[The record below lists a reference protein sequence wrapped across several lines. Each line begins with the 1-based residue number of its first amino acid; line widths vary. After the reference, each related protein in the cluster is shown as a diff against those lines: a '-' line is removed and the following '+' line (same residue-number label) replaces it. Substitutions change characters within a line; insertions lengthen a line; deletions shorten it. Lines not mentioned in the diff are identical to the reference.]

1 MVPALLGVA
10 RGDLSGV
17 DLEFDPRAA
26 VGVVLAAEGYP
37 GTVREGD
44 PISGL
49 EGPFEEGV
57 QVFQAGTSSAPDGR
71 IVTAGGRVLAV
82 CALGHGLD
90 EAAARAYAAVGRIRV
105 PRDAVPKGHREEA
118 MTKPLVLILMGSDSD
133 WDVMSEARKALDDL
147 GVTSEVHVSSA
158 HRTPARTGQLAREA
172 AGRGIEVVICGAGA
186 AAHLAGVCAAETEL
200 PVLGVPLASS
210 DLAGLDALLSMAQMP
225 AGVPV
230 GTLAIGKAGARNAGL
245 LAARI
250 VAQAHPEVRERVRAQ
265 RERMAKEV
273 EEKDSRLQA
282 KLAAPKR

>member
-1 MVPALLGVA
+1 
-10 RGDLSGV
+10 
-17 DLEFDPRAA
+17 
-26 VGVVLAAEGYP
+26 
-37 GTVREGD
+37 
-44 PISGL
+44 
-49 EGPFEEGV
+49 
-57 QVFQAGTSSAPDGR
+57 
-71 IVTAGGRVLAV
+71 
-82 CALGHGLD
+82 
-90 EAAARAYAAVGRIRV
+90 
-105 PRDAVPKGHREEA
+105 

-172 AGRGIEVVICGAGA
+172 AGRGIEVVIAGAGA

-250 VAQAHPEVRERVRAQ
+250 VAQAHPEVRARVRAQ

-273 EEKDSRLQA
+273 EEKDSKLQERLS
-282 KLAAPKR
+282 KG